1 MVYIAPAA
9 APANTL
15 VGDVVVHE
23 EEHLLQFGL
32 VGSFGSVVPCECNL
46 LHKIEI
52 LKHFKTR
59 AGQYVLVPRLDDAL
73 VSLGVAYI
81 PDRCTGDVAVLAADV
96 VLGKL
101 RAKLVHV
108 LRIQLAWCIDEFT
121 ESLFDNLYLLAVL
134 LCEFGQRNIGL
145 SIVVLQYHKPM
156 GLCLLVDKRNLHI
169 GSLLTRV
176 YLDGSDEMVEVELTL
191 NIGSID
197 TYLVHAHFGST
208 LHVALVANP
217 YTAPTTEVDV
227 DRERGA
233 LLAVLQ
239 EVETDLFVLLRLFV
253 VHPHDESRQIVV
265 DTALVER
272 LKLQVFLYR
281 Q

>member
-9 APANTL
+9 APAYTL

-32 VGSFGSVVPCECNL
+32 VGSFGSVIPCECNL
-46 LHKIEI
+46 LHEIEI
-52 LKHFKTR
+52 LQHFKSG

-81 PDRCTGDVAVLAADV
+81 PDRCTRDVAVLAADV

-176 YLDGSDEMVEVELTL
+176 YLDGSDEMVEVELAL
-191 NIGSID
+191 NVGSVD
-197 TYLVHAHFGST
+197 TYLVHAHFGCAI
-208 LHVALVANP
+208 HVAFVANP
-217 YTAPTTEVDV
+217 YTTPTTEVDV
-227 DRERGA
+227 DG
-233 LLAVLQ
+233 
-239 EVETDLFVLLRLFV
+239 
-253 VHPHDESRQIVV
+253 
-265 DTALVER
+265 
-272 LKLQVFLYR
+272 K
-281 Q
+281 

>member
-46 LHKIEI
+46 LHEVEI
-52 LKHFKTR
+52 LQHFKSG

-73 VSLGVAYI
+73 VSFGVAYI

-108 LRIQLAWCIDEFT
+108 LRVQLAWCIDEFT

-145 SIVVLQYHKPM
+145 SIVVLQYNKPM

-176 YLDGSDEMVEVELTL
+176 YLDGSDEMVEVELAL
-191 NIGSID
+191 NVGSVD
-197 TYLVHAHFGST
+197 TYLVHAHFGSS
-208 LHVALVANP
+208 LHVAFVANP

-227 DRERGA
+227 DG
-233 LLAVLQ
+233 
-239 EVETDLFVLLRLFV
+239 
-253 VHPHDESRQIVV
+253 
-265 DTALVER
+265 
-272 LKLQVFLYR
+272 K
-281 Q
+281 